1 VISLGLAGTVFG
13 LLSQAGTS
21 VKGAYDLLVSMS
33 IIAYFI
39 PYLFVFASMI
49 RLQSRPAPAGAL
61 RLPGGKRVAIP
72 LACVG
77 FFSTFSAIILS
88 MFPAEDE
95 RNPTAALVMTL
106 VLLVSGV
113 AVYWRGHRSIS
124 RAAALSEEIAL

>member
-1 VISLGLAGTVFG
+1 V
-13 LLSQAGTS
+13 
-21 VKGAYDLLVSMS
+21 
-33 IIAYFI
+33 
-39 PYLFVFASMI
+39 I
-49 RLQSRPAPAGAL
+49 RLQSRSAPAAAL

-77 FFSTFSAIILS
+77 FFSTFGAIILS

-95 RNPTAALVMTL
+95 RNPTAALIKILVMTL

-124 RAAALSEEIAL
+124 RAAALSEGIAL